1 MATITKELTVDVSR
15 LNTFQAIVAKQG
27 DSLSR
32 FLKITLT
39 DNGTAIEIDEAAIAT
54 LNVER
59 PDGESD
65 GFLGVVNEDGSVT
78 VPLAAWAIAL
88 DGAVKCSLSVVEAD
102 ETRLTTTSFT
112 INVEAVEFTGEGI
125 EEEENY
131 NILID
136 LLATS
141 GAAISGANDAA
152 EAANDA
158 AEVANEAAAIVYPTV
173 ITTYADDTIELAD
186 NAEYELT
193 NVNTLA
199 ITMPEGYNVRCNM
212 LIVMGSTPA
221 ITLEAYSIDG
231 DDITEAG
238 AGETWEVSMF
248 KGFAICINRGV
259 IA

>member
-78 VPLAAWAIAL
+78 LPLAAWAIAL

-125 EEEENY
+125 EEDENY

-141 GAAISGANDAA
+141 ATAISGANEAA
-152 EAANDA
+152 EA
-158 AEVANEAAAIVYPTV
+158 ANEAAAIVYPTV
-173 ITTYADDTIELAD
+173 ITTYTDDTIELAD

-199 ITMPEGYNVRCNM
+199 ITMPEGDNVRCNM
-212 LIVMGSTPA
+212 LIVTGSTPA
-221 ITLEAYSIDG
+221 ITLEAHDIDG